1 MDRTR
6 TAGTSAGYH
15 AVTPFLAVKDI
26 GQTIDFYRK
35 AFGAVER
42 MRMELPDTKRV
53 IHGEVTIGDSIVM
66 LGDESPES
74 QCLAPASLKGTT
86 GALYVYVPDVDAAFK
101 RATEAG
107 CKVTMAVADMFWG
120 DRVGEVQDPS
130 GHRWN
135 LATHKED
142 LSKEEMLRR
151 GSAWFASQGRG
162 SKPGSEKAHVP
173 A

>member
-1 MDRTR
+1 MDKTR
-6 TAGTSAGYH
+6 TAGTPAGYH

-42 MRMELPDTKRV
+42 MRMEVPDTKQV
-53 IHGEVTIGDSIVM
+53 VHGEVAIGDSIVM
-66 LGDESPES
+66 LGDESHEHN
-74 QCLAPASLKGTT
+74 CLAPASLKATT

-107 CKVTMAVADMFWG
+107 CKATMPVADMFWG
-120 DRVGEVQDPS
+120 DRVGEVQDLS
-130 GHRWN
+130 GHRWT

-151 GSAWFASQGRG
+151 GQAWFASKGHD
-162 SKPGSEKAHVP
+162 SKAGSEKTHTP